1 MPYRFRGLGAQVA
14 DTRFGPVASSLA
26 IAPSGSAAFR
36 NPANAA
42 GANSGQGV
50 MVAID
55 PLPPITGPATLVT
68 TNITQPAAVQP
79 VSAPVNNAPNCSFG
93 QVLTADSTGALTC
106 QFDPLT
112 FLSDIL
118 VLPCT
123 AIAQVT
129 GNTTLCSGTFGI
141 AGGVIGGAVWLGL
154 GLLLFHGGKGRR

>member
-36 NPANAA
+36 NPANAV

-79 VSAPVNNAPNCSFG
+79 VSTPV
-93 QVLTADSTGALTC
+93 QM
-106 QFDPLT
+106 Q
-112 FLSDIL
+112 
-118 VLPCT
+118 
-123 AIAQVT
+123 
-129 GNTTLCSGTFGI
+129 I
-141 AGGVIGGAVWLGL
+141 AGASSDPWFLGYSGVA
-154 GLLLFHGGKGRR
+154 LLALMTMKGGGKLLAIVPAFLAYTQFVNDGSSL